1 MPLFRF
7 LTTEREMS
15 LTAPA
20 RVGVWVPEGGGP
32 PRPPNTP
39 PLPLNAPSGSEGA
52 ARGNMRTPQGSTHEN
67 EEKRRGDGGGGEPCG
82 APKVSDQKILH
93 QGAPHD
99 TAPQPTPPE
108 ATTNP
113 LPAAAL
119 ASDTAR
125 AAKNLVSTDSPA
137 RSSRPIS
144 SFDERAPTRQSCAKA
159 GQFFLR
165 HLPRWDRLEA
175 LGSFSSD
182 TCPGG
187 MGWKPSKP
195 NCVKKTQRLMF
206 QYAMEWIRTYKHL
219 Q

>member
-1 MPLFRF
+1 
-7 LTTEREMS
+7 
-15 LTAPA
+15 
-20 RVGVWVPEGGGP
+20 
-32 PRPPNTP
+32 
-39 PLPLNAPSGSEGA
+39 
-52 ARGNMRTPQGSTHEN
+52 MRTPQGSTHEN

-144 SFDERAPTRQSCAKA
+144 MALASTSVRPPAKVA
-159 GQFFLR
+159 RKQ
-165 HLPRWDRLEA
+165 
-175 LGSFSSD
+175 GSFSSD

-187 MGWKPSKP
+187 IGWKPWAVFPPTLAQVGWAGSPQSQTASKKH
-195 NCVKKTQRLMF
+195 NASCSSTQWSG
-206 QYAMEWIRTYKHL
+206 YVHTNICSKNV
-219 Q
+219 